1 MRTSV
6 IQEKELTYSFPMSD
20 EDILA
25 RVRELNIMKANKI
38 NIENKKKLLAS
49 EIKSLQT
56 EMEQMFNNISRRE
69 EEREVKCDVHFNYD
83 IKTVE
88 IMYKGQ
94 IMESRR
100 MTDWEY
106 SNRPA
111 DIYPEVSKTK
121 VEAETKPE
129 EGKAPGQD
137 SSEQTQDTGDA
148 QPDCNR
154 SSSEETQKSPL
165 DLAMERAEEIKAK
178 EENMVAP
185 SANTN
190 AFSEAKTEASTIG
203 MMPN

>member
-111 DIYPEVSKTK
+111 DIYPEISKTK
-121 VEAETKPE
+121 VKVPEETKAEVETKE
-129 EGKAPGQD
+129 EREETIGK
-137 SSEQTQDTGDA
+137 
-148 QPDCNR
+148 
-154 SSSEETQKSPL
+154 EEDQVATQKSPM

-178 EENMVAP
+178 EENNQVP
-185 SANTN
+185 SANVN

>member
-1 MRTSV
+1 MRTSI
-6 IQEKELTYSFPMSD
+6 IQEKELTYSFPMTD

-38 NIENKKKLLAS
+38 NIENKKKLLSS

-111 DIYPEVSKTK
+111 DIYPEISKTK
-121 VEAETKPE
+121 VEVPEETKAEVDQEGNKE
-129 EGKAPGQD
+129 ECSNQVQA
-137 SSEQTQDTGDA
+137 
-148 QPDCNR
+148 
-154 SSSEETQKSPL
+154 SEEVATQKSPM

-178 EENMVAP
+178 EENNQTP
-185 SANTN
+185 SANVN